1 MPTIFRDGRTAIRWQ
16 CSEKAKDPEAWKT
29 QSVEPETLGQFTGA
43 YDRNGKE
50 IYEGDIVFAKSAGE
64 YKKCLVVYAEH
75 SCNFILHTKIG
86 PWYIHG
92 ELAGTWPVVG
102 IGCIHYY
109 PYNLNPVPVTEEWLN
124 RLGFTIE
131 ERWPS
136 GFGSDFYKND
146 RKVKVSMSN
155 RHGIIIS
162 LDSSRNHVDDEYM
175 IDFVH
180 ELQNIYQDLTGE
192 KI

>member
-1 MPTIFRDGRTAIRWQ
+1 MKH
-16 CSEKAKDPEAWKT
+16 SELRRGNYVDTGNSIE
-29 QSVEPETLGQFTGA
+29 QVSRITLQT
-43 YDRNGKE
+43 
-50 IYEGDIVFAKSAGE
+50 
-64 YKKCLVVYAEH
+64 
-75 SCNFILHTKIG
+75 
-86 PWYIHG
+86 

-109 PYNLNPVPVTEEWLN
+109 PHNLNPVPVTEEWLK

-162 LDSSRNHVDDEYM
+162 LNSSRNHVDDEYM

>member
-1 MPTIFRDGRTAIRWQ
+1 MPTIFRDGRTAIGWQ

-92 ELAGTWPVVG
+92 EIDSMLEVIGNIHDNPELINYDSFPSLTWESEP
-102 IGCIHYY
+102 
-109 PYNLNPVPVTEEWLN
+109 LEVTI
-124 RLGFTIE
+124 TIK
-131 ERWPS
+131 P
-136 GFGSDFYKND
+136 K
-146 RKVKVSMSN
+146 KK
-155 RHGIIIS
+155 
-162 LDSSRNHVDDEYM
+162 
-175 IDFVH
+175 
-180 ELQNIYQDLTGE
+180 Q
-192 KI
+192 